1 MKSTLV
7 SVDNLKIAFRKNG
20 VDTIAVR
27 KLTFSI
33 KEGETLA
40 IVGESG
46 SGKSVS
52 ALACLGLLSD
62 NAVISGSINWHCQDH
77 LNYDQK
83 NISNIR
89 GREAGIIFQEPMT
102 SLNPLHTIE
111 KQIGEALRLHQKLDG
126 LHLRKRVLK
135 LLDRVGISNAEQRL
149 SSFPHELSGGQRQRV
164 MIAMALANGPKL
176 LIADE
181 PTTALDVTIEA
192 QIIDLLL
199 DLQQETG
206 MAMLF
211 ISHDLGLVRQIANR
225 VIVLKNGQ
233 VIEEGLKQQ
242 IFDFPTSE
250 YTRSLVNSK
259 VNMERN
265 WKKKST
271 AVILETKNI
280 NVKFPIRTGLL
291 RRTSDFVHAVVDTS
305 FKLYSGESLGIV
317 GESGSGKST
326 LARALTKLIPH
337 EGSVYYAGY
346 KVEHKSSSLLKPYR
360 QKVQIVFQ
368 DPYGSLSP
376 RLSIREIIA
385 EGPKA
390 HGHKNNLALQKQ
402 IDEVLEEVGLEPE
415 TQLRYPHE
423 FSGGQ
428 RQRVA
433 IARALILKPEIIIF
447 DEPTSALD
455 PEMIK
460 EVLDSMVDLAKGG
473 MTMIVVTHEMGF
485 AKEVADNM
493 IFMDEGKIVEKAKTK
508 EFFDNPKS
516 DRTKLFLS
524 QIL

>member
-1 MKSTLV
+1 
-7 SVDNLKIAFRKNG
+7 
-20 VDTIAVR
+20 
-27 KLTFSI
+27 
-33 KEGETLA
+33 
-40 IVGESG
+40 
-46 SGKSVS
+46 
-52 ALACLGLLSD
+52 
-62 NAVISGSINWHCQDH
+62 
-77 LNYDQK
+77 
-83 NISNIR
+83 
-89 GREAGIIFQEPMT
+89 MT

-225 VIVLKNGQ
+225 VIVMKNGQ

-265 WKKKST
+265 WRKKST

-291 RRTSDFVHAVVDTS
+291 RRTSDS
-305 FKLYSGESLGIV
+305 FM
-317 GESGSGKST
+317 
-326 LARALTKLIPH
+326 
-337 EGSVYYAGY
+337 
-346 KVEHKSSSLLKPYR
+346 
-360 QKVQIVFQ
+360 Q
-368 DPYGSLSP
+368 
-376 RLSIREIIA
+376 
-385 EGPKA
+385 
-390 HGHKNNLALQKQ
+390 
-402 IDEVLEEVGLEPE
+402 
-415 TQLRYPHE
+415 
-423 FSGGQ
+423 
-428 RQRVA
+428 
-433 IARALILKPEIIIF
+433 
-447 DEPTSALD
+447 
-455 PEMIK
+455 
-460 EVLDSMVDLAKGG
+460 
-473 MTMIVVTHEMGF
+473 
-485 AKEVADNM
+485 
-493 IFMDEGKIVEKAKTK
+493 
-508 EFFDNPKS
+508 
-516 DRTKLFLS
+516 
-524 QIL
+524 